1 MSRVGQLGDLHSALL
16 DLSGATPGEAATVTQ
31 FFDLVEAILA
41 QREPPAN
48 ALETVGMIRVASALL
63 QLAPLWSLEGRID
76 SGEAMRALIAGRL
89 HDHAEMRVGIIQAF
103 LFCNGASVS
112 ALAARYGREIA
123 DNAYFYWDEASDEE
137 KIEIAAA
144 LGRTGQ

>member
-1 MSRVGQLGDLHSALL
+1 MSRVDQLADLHSALL
-16 DLSGATPGEAATVTQ
+16 DLSAATPGEAAAVME

-48 ALETVGMIRVASALL
+48 DLETAGMIRVASALL
-63 QLAPLWSLEGRID
+63 QLAPLWTLEGRID
-76 SGEAMRALIAGRL
+76 SSEAMQALIAGRL
-89 HDHAEMRVGIIQAF
+89 HEHDEMRIGIVQAF

-123 DNAYFYWDEASDEE
+123 DNAYVYWDEASD
-137 KIEIAAA
+137 KTKSDIAAA

>member
-1 MSRVGQLGDLHSALL
+1 MNRTSQLADLHSALL
-16 DLSGATPGEAATVTQ
+16 DLSAATPGEPATVEA
-31 FFDLVEAILA
+31 FFDLVEAILT

-48 ALETVGMIRVASALL
+48 AAETIGMIRIASALL
-63 QLAPLWSLEGRID
+63 QLAPRWTLEGRID
-76 SGEAMRALIAGRL
+76 SGEAMQALIAGRL
-89 HDHAEMRVGIIQAF
+89 HDHDEMRVGITQAF

-123 DNAYFYWDEASDEE
+123 DNAYFYWDEASDQERSS
-137 KIEIAAA
+137 IAAA

>member
-1 MSRVGQLGDLHSALL
+1 MSRVQKLADLHSSLL
-16 DLSGATPGEAATVTQ
+16 DLSAATPGDPAAAME

-41 QREPPAN
+41 QRDPPEN
-48 ALETVGMIRVASALL
+48 AMETVGMIRIASVLL
-63 QLAPLWSLEGRID
+63 QLAPLWTLEGRID
-76 SGEAMRALIAGRL
+76 SSDAMQALIAGRL
-89 HDHAEMRVGIIQAF
+89 HDNDDMRVEIVQAF

-123 DNAYFYWDEASDEE
+123 DNAYVYWDEESD
-137 KIEIAAA
+137 KTKSKIAAA

>member
-1 MSRVGQLGDLHSALL
+1 MSRVDQLADLHSALL
-16 DLSGATPGEAATVTQ
+16 DLSAAIPGEAAAVTE

-48 ALETVGMIRVASALL
+48 DLETVGMIRIASALL
-63 QLAPLWSLEGRID
+63 QLAPLWTLEGRID
-76 SGEAMRALIAGRL
+76 SSQAMQALIAGRL
-89 HDHAEMRVGIIQAF
+89 HDHDETRVGITQAF

-123 DNAYFYWDEASDEE
+123 DNAYVYWDEASDNE
-137 KIEIAAA
+137 KSGIAAA